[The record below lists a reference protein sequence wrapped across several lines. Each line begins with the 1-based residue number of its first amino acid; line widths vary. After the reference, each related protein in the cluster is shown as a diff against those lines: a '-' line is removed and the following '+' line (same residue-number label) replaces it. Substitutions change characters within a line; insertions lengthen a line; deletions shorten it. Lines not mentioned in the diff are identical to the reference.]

1 MAFAF
6 EGGAQFGLSFLL
18 RLRGNGPEKTDF
30 VLPQQGNSILV
41 SQDDAPTLFVVSSMP
56 ALMQAFSALD
66 GKYLGVISDLSGV
79 PWEIFGL

>member
-1 MAFAF
+1 MWVYDAK
-6 EGGAQFGLSFLL
+6 GQK
-18 RLRGNGPEKTDF
+18 RIDRI

-56 ALMQAFSALD
+56 AMMQEFSALD
-66 GKYLGVISDLSGV
+66 GKYLGAISDLSGV